1 MRNPNL
7 ILKFKLDGIE
17 SKYLDIFDGETY
29 FDRSGHDELITVEFK
44 GDTKEGLRKV
54 VKLSICSPEG
64 ASAYVGS
71 FDERLTLKQLEQMSV
86 ISLYGSRARVD
97 GLVGDDIKD
106 FIRYWLLYKM
116 RDWSINR
123 ATSDFFADYIVSGKL
138 LEEENVDK
146 RYLSIPEMDLYIH
159 ARKAL
164 HPECRKKI
172 ILPPMPFKIIEAYNA
187 FTPNAIDGKLFTF
200 SDEEKNLINY
210 LIDEISNPSSPFKKI
225 FDKSKDGDLELEF

>member
-1 MRNPNL
+1 MDNPSL
-7 ILKFKLDGIE
+7 ILKFKRDKIDP
-17 SKYLDIFDGETY
+17 KYLDLFDGETY
-29 FDRSGHDELITVEFK
+29 FDRSNHDELITVEFK

-54 VKLSICSPEG
+54 VKLSISSPQG

-86 ISLYGSRARVD
+86 MSLYGSKARVD
-97 GLVGDDIKD
+97 GLIDEDIKD

-116 RDWSINR
+116 RDWSIDR

-200 SDEEKNLINY
+200 SDEEKNHINY

-225 FDKSKDGDLELEF
+225 FDKSKDCNLELEF